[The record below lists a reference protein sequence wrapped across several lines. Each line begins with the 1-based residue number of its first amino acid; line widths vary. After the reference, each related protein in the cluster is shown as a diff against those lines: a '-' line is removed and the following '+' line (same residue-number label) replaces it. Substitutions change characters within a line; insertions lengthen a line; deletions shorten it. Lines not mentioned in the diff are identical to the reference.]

1 MKLKSTLIHYAK
13 YIVIALV
20 VLTPQ
25 RASCQ
30 FSESTIR
37 EINERLLELHE
48 CRQKQSLY
56 QVLADNDGKLI
67 HRQDSMIQ
75 VLTNQNTKLNKT
87 KSTYQTI
94 SAVLAFVSIALIL

>member
-67 HRQDSMIQ
+67 HRQDSIIQ

-94 SAVLAFVSIALIL
+94 RAVLAFVSIALIL

>member
-67 HRQDSMIQ
+67 HRQDSIIQ

>member
-67 HRQDSMIQ
+67 HRQDSIIN

>member
-1 MKLKSTLIHYAK
+1 MKLKNTLIPFAK
-13 YIVIALV
+13 FTLIAYLL
-20 VLTPQ
+20 LTPQ

-48 CRQKQSLY
+48 CRQKQTLY
-56 QVLADNDGKLI
+56 KVLADNDGKLI
-67 HRQDSMIQ
+67 HRQDSIIN
-75 VLTNQNTKLNKT
+75 VLTNQNTKLTKT

-94 SAVLAFVSIALIL
+94 SAVLTLVSIALIL

>member
-48 CRQKQSLY
+48 CRQKQTLY
-56 QVLADNDGKLI
+56 QVLADNDSKLI

>member
-48 CRQKQSLY
+48 CRQKQTLY

-67 HRQDSMIQ
+67 HRQDSIIQ